1 MRRYLTGV
9 LMLLAMA
16 SVAAA
21 QQPAAA
27 PSSPDKNDKN
37 APKTVT
43 LSGCVTKGRGQPNQF
58 TLDDEQ
64 NGKYQLSG
72 NQIGRYLGQR
82 VEIAGT
88 TDTGRLK
95 IKGGLWPTP
104 NVAAQGGSIDPV
116 RAAVASQPGGGSS
129 GTGDA
134 DLPSFRVKSVK
145 TLEGGCQ

>member
-1 MRRYLTGV
+1 MRSYLIGFV
-9 LMLLAMA
+9 LLAAA
-16 SVAAA
+16 SVAA
-21 QQPAAA
+21 QQPTAS
-27 PSSPDKNDKN
+27 PSSSDKTDKNT
-37 APKTVT
+37 PKTVT
-43 LSGCVTKGRGQPNQF
+43 LSGCVVKGKGQPNQF
-58 TLDDEQ
+58 TLDDDQ

-88 TDTGRLK
+88 TDTSRLK

-104 NVAAQGGSIDPV
+104 NVAAQGGDPV
-116 RAAVASQPGGGSS
+116 RAAIASQPGGGSA

>member
-1 MRRYLTGV
+1 MGKYLIGV
-9 LMLLAMA
+9 LLLATA
-16 SVAAA
+16 SVAAG
-21 QQPAAA
+21 QQPTPTPPA
-27 PSSPDKNDKN
+27 SDKTDKN

-43 LSGCVTKGRGQPNQF
+43 LSGCVAKGKGQPNQF

-72 NQIGRYLGQR
+72 AQIGRYLGRR

-88 TDTGRLK
+88 TDTSRLK

-104 NVAAQGGSIDPV
+104 NVAAQGDDPV
-116 RAAVASQPGGGSS
+116 RAAIASQPGGGSF
-129 GTGDA
+129 GTGDT

-145 TLEGGCQ
+145 TLEGGCV

>member
-1 MRRYLTGV
+1 MRSYLIGV
-9 LMLLAMA
+9 LLLATAAAA
-16 SVAAA
+16 SA

-27 PSSPDKNDKN
+27 PSTPDKNDKN

-43 LSGCVTKGRGQPNQF
+43 LSGCVTKGKGQPNQF
-58 TLDDEQ
+58 TLDDDQ
-64 NGKYQLSG
+64 NGKYPLSG
-72 NQIGRYLGQR
+72 NQIGHYLGQR

-88 TDTGRLK
+88 TDTARVK

-116 RAAVASQPGGGSS
+116 RAAIASQPGGGAS
-129 GTGDA
+129 GTGDT
-134 DLPSFRVKSVK
+134 DLPSFRVKSVR

>member
-1 MRRYLTGV
+1 MRSYLVGF
-9 LMLLAMA
+9 MLLAAA

-21 QQPAAA
+21 QQPAA
-27 PSSPDKNDKN
+27 PPLSPGKTDKNT
-37 APKTVT
+37 PKTIT
-43 LSGCVTKGRGQPNQF
+43 LSGCVVKGKGQPNQF

-72 NQIGRYLGQR
+72 NQIGHYLGQR

-88 TDTGRLK
+88 ADTSKLK
-95 IKGGLWPTP
+95 VKGGLWPTP

-116 RAAVASQPGGGSS
+116 RAAIASQPGGGAA

-134 DLPSFRVKSVK
+134 DLPSFRVKSVRA
-145 TLEGGCQ
+145 LEGGCQ

>member
-1 MRRYLTGV
+1 MAKYLIGV
-9 LMLLAMA
+9 LLLATA
-16 SVAAA
+16 SVAAG
-21 QQPAAA
+21 QQPTAA
-27 PSSPDKNDKN
+27 PQGSEKSDKN

-43 LSGCVTKGRGQPNQF
+43 LSGCVVKGKGQPNQF

-72 NQIGRYLGQR
+72 NQIGRYLGRR
-82 VEIAGT
+82 VEIAGM
-88 TDTGRLK
+88 TDTSRLK

-104 NVAAQGGSIDPV
+104 NVAAQGGDPV
-116 RAAVASQPGGGSS
+116 RGAIASQPGGGAS

-134 DLPSFRVKSVK
+134 DLPSFRVKSVR

>member
-1 MRRYLTGV
+1 MRNYLIGA
-9 LMLLAMA
+9 LLVAAA

-21 QQPAAA
+21 QQPATA
-27 PSSPDKNDKN
+27 PSSSDKADKNT
-37 APKTVT
+37 PKTVT
-43 LSGCVTKGRGQPNQF
+43 LSGCVARGKGQPNQF
-58 TLDDEQ
+58 TLDDDQ

-72 NQIGRYLGQR
+72 NQIGRYVGQR

-88 TDTGRLK
+88 TDTSRLK

-104 NVAAQGGSIDPV
+104 NVAAQGGDPV
-116 RAAVASQPGGGSS
+116 RAAIASQPGGGAS

-145 TLEGGCQ
+145 TLDGGCQ

>member
-1 MRRYLTGV
+1 MRSYLIG
-9 LMLLAMA
+9 LLFLTAA
-16 SVAAA
+16 SVAGA
-21 QQPAAA
+21 QQPAAS
-27 PSSPDKNDKN
+27 PSSADKTDKST
-37 APKTVT
+37 PKTVT
-43 LSGCVTKGRGQPNQF
+43 LSGCVTKGKAQPNQF
-58 TLDDEQ
+58 TLDDDQ

-88 TDTGRLK
+88 TDNSRLK

-104 NVAAQGGSIDPV
+104 NVAAQGGDPV
-116 RAAVASQPGGGSS
+116 RAAIASQPGGGSS

-134 DLPSFRVKSVK
+134 DLPSFRVKSVR

>member
-1 MRRYLTGV
+1 MRSYLIGFV
-9 LMLLAMA
+9 LLAAA

-21 QQPAAA
+21 QQPTASPAA
-27 PSSPDKNDKN
+27 PDKTDKST
-37 APKTVT
+37 PKIVT
-43 LSGCVTKGRGQPNQF
+43 LSGCVVKGKGQPNQF

-72 NQIGRYLGQR
+72 NQIGHYLGQR

-88 TDTGRLK
+88 ADTSKLK

-104 NVAAQGGSIDPV
+104 NVAAQGGDPV
-116 RAAVASQPGGGSS
+116 RAAIASQPGGGAA
-129 GTGDA
+129 GTGDT
-134 DLPSFRVKSVK
+134 DLPSFRVKSVR

>member
-1 MRRYLTGV
+1 MRSFFTGV
-9 LMLLAMA
+9 LLLAMA
-16 SVAAA
+16 SIAAA
-21 QQPAAA
+21 QQPAAS
-27 PSSPDKNDKN
+27 PSPSDKTDKNV
-37 APKTVT
+37 PKTIT
-43 LSGCVTKGRGQPNQF
+43 LSGCVTKGKGQPNQF

-72 NQIGRYLGQR
+72 NQIGHYLGQR

-88 TDTGRLK
+88 TDTSRVK

-104 NVAAQGGSIDPV
+104 NVAAQGGDPV
-116 RAAVASQPGGGSS
+116 RAAIASQPGGGAS

-145 TLEGGCQ
+145 ALEGGCK